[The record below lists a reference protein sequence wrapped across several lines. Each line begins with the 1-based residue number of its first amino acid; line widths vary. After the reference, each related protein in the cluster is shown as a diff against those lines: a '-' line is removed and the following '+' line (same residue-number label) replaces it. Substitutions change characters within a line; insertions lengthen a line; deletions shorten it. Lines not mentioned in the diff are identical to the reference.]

1 MLRLALAVATLA
13 VAADRLSKWWLLD
26 VFDLPARGHVAV
38 TPFFNLVMV
47 WNRGVS
53 FGLLAHDAALA
64 RYGLAAFAFVVA
76 ALLLV
81 WAARSGARFTAAALG
96 LIAGGAVSNA
106 IDRLLWGA
114 VADFFDLHA
123 AGYHWYAFNIAD
135 AAITTGVVL
144 LLIGGVLEARPRPV

>member
-1 MLRLALAVATLA
+1 MLRLALAVAALA
-13 VAADRLSKWWLLD
+13 CAADRLSKWWLLD
-26 VFDLPARGHVAV
+26 MFDLPARGHVAV

-53 FGLLAHDAALA
+53 FGLLAHDAPLA
-64 RYGLAAFAFVVA
+64 RYALAAFALGVA
-76 ALLLV
+76 VFLLV
-81 WAARSGARFTAAALG
+81 WAARSGARWTAVALG
-96 LIAGGAVSNA
+96 LVAGGAVSNA

-135 AAITTGVVL
+135 AAITIGVVL
-144 LLIGGVLEARPRPV
+144 LLVSGVLEARPKPI

>member
-1 MLRLALAVATLA
+1 MLRLALATAALA
-13 VAADRLSKWWLLD
+13 CAADRLSKWWLLD
-26 VFDLPARGHVAV
+26 LFDLPVRGYVAV
-38 TPFFNLVMV
+38 TPFLNLVMV

-64 RYGLAAFAFVVA
+64 RYALAGFALAVA
-76 ALLLV
+76 VLLLV
-81 WAARSGARFTAAALG
+81 WAGRSGTRFAAVALG

-114 VADFFDLHA
+114 VADFFDFHV

-135 AAITTGVVL
+135 AAITIGVVL
-144 LLIGGVLEARPRPV
+144 LLVSGVLEARPKPV